1 MLKVDELMLGNWV
14 RINSKPFQI
23 TQINNKSIPSEV
35 GTYPYE
41 EEDIYPIELTK
52 DILINNGMET
62 QYQYNFVMRFE
73 RLYNH
78 ACKFSMK
85 FCNDAWCVY
94 LNEPDDE
101 QIHNA
106 PNFSC
111 TYVHELQNFFKIKKI
126 DFNIKL

>member
-14 RINSKPFQI
+14 RIDGKPFQI
-23 TQINNKSIPSEV
+23 TQINKKSIPSEV
-35 GTYPYE
+35 GTYSYD

-73 RLYNH
+73 RLYNY

-85 FCNDAWCVY
+85 FCNGVWCVY

-101 QIHNA
+101 QISYS

-111 TYVHELQNFFKIKKI
+111 KYVHELQNFLKIKKI
-126 DFNIKL
+126 EFKITL